1 MIFLFKANGNIEIPE
16 LINKVLYQT
25 RAKNKK

>member
-1 MIFLFKANGNIEIPE
+1 MIFLFKVNGSIEIPE
-16 LINKVLYQT
+16 LINEVLYLT